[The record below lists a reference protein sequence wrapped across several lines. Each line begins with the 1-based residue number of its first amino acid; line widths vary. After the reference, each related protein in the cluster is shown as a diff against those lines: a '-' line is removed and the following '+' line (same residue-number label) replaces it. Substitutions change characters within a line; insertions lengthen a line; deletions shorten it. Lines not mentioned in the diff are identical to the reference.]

1 MNEKFAHTPGRLV
14 FSEDGLAELKN
25 QSQILQTES
34 GDLVLYFKFHNP
46 EDARRLAACWNA
58 CEGVPI
64 DVLDSSMAGGMPW
77 SVPDQIEKMVERD
90 ELLVALSLLLHEV
103 DQSAIAGAK
112 DYGWPVA
119 VQKSRAAIA
128 LATGKTSEAA

>member
-1 MNEKFAHTPGRLV
+1 MNEKLKHTPGRLV
-14 FSEDGLAELKN
+14 FSEDGLEELKN
-25 QSQILQTES
+25 QSQILENES
-34 GDLVLYFKFHNP
+34 GELILYFKFHNR
-46 EDARRLAACWNA
+46 EEARRLAACWNA

-90 ELLVALSLLLHEV
+90 ELLEALRLADAMLS
-103 DQSAIAGAK
+103 GANMNK
-112 DYGWPVA
+112 A
-119 VQKSRAAIA
+119 VVERKVRAAIA